1 LTEPVLSLSRVSK
14 KLGSQTV
21 LKEVS
26 FDVERGDIFGYLGPN
41 GAGKTTS
48 IRVLLG
54 LFRPD
59 EGNATLLGRDVSTDE
74 TRRHIGFVLES
85 DGLYDSLDGVDN
97 LAYYASIYGVSQPL
111 TRIDEVLTLVKLKDR
126 GRDKIGAYSR
136 GMRQRLALARA
147 LLHNPDI
154 LILDEPTAGVDP
166 TGQIEVR
173 ELVLDMARKQGKTIL
188 FSSHNLDEVQRICNR
203 IALIDRGRIRMYGR
217 LDELQRS
224 MGSGEVAIETTSPL
238 HESLLDELRSV
249 PGVVSARTSDRNLT
263 LILDKNKMDV
273 PRVVSYLSGR
283 GACIE
288 QVMRKEAS
296 LEDLYM
302 AILKEAETHD

>member
-1 LTEPVLSLSRVSK
+1 LTKPVLSLSRVSK
-14 KLGSQTV
+14 RLGSRTV

-59 EGNATLLGRDVSTDE
+59 EGNASLLGHDVSIDE
-74 TRRHIGFVLES
+74 TRKRIGFVLES
-85 DGLYDSLDGVDN
+85 DGLYDNLNATDN
-97 LAYYASIYGVSQPL
+97 LAYYASIYGVAQPPR
-111 TRIDEVLTLVKLKDR
+111 RIEEVLTLVKLKDR
-126 GRDKIGAYSR
+126 AREKISAYSR

-173 ELVLDMARKQGKTIL
+173 ELMLDMARNQGKTIL

-203 IALIDRGRIRMYGR
+203 VALINRGSIRMYGR

-224 MGSGEVAIETTSPL
+224 MGGDEILIETTAPL
-238 HESLLDELRSV
+238 AEPFLNELRKV
-249 PGVVSARTSDRNLT
+249 PGIVSANTFERNLT
-263 LILDKNKMDV
+263 LSLDRNKADV
-273 PRVVSYLSGR
+273 PSVVAYLSER
-283 GACIE
+283 GAGIE
-288 QVMRKEAS
+288 QVIRKEAS
-296 LEDLYM
+296 LEDMYM
-302 AILKEAETHD
+302 AILKEAEAKV

>member
-14 KLGSQTV
+14 RLGSRTV

-59 EGNATLLGRDVSTDE
+59 EGKASLLGRDVSIDE
-74 TRRHIGFVLES
+74 TRKRIGFVLES
-85 DGLYDSLDGVDN
+85 DGLYDNLDAIDN
-97 LAYYASIYGVSQPL
+97 LAYYGSIYGVAQPL
-111 TRIDEVLTLVKLKDR
+111 TRIDEVLTLVNLKDR
-126 GRDKIGAYSR
+126 GREKISAYSR

-173 ELVLDMARKQGKTIL
+173 ELMLDMARKQGKTIL
-188 FSSHNLDEVQRICNR
+188 FSSHNLD
-203 IALIDRGRIRMYGR
+203 
-217 LDELQRS
+217 
-224 MGSGEVAIETTSPL
+224 
-238 HESLLDELRSV
+238 
-249 PGVVSARTSDRNLT
+249 
-263 LILDKNKMDV
+263 
-273 PRVVSYLSGR
+273 
-283 GACIE
+283 
-288 QVMRKEAS
+288 
-296 LEDLYM
+296 
-302 AILKEAETHD
+302 

>member
-14 KLGSQTV
+14 RLGSRTV

-59 EGNATLLGRDVSTDE
+59 EGKASLLGRDISIDE
-74 TRRHIGFVLES
+74 TRKRIGFVLES
-85 DGLYDSLDGVDN
+85 DGLYDNLDAIDN
-97 LAYYASIYGVSQPL
+97 LAYYGSIYGVAQPL
-111 TRIDEVLTLVKLKDR
+111 TRIDEVLTLVNLKDR
-126 GRDKIGAYSR
+126 GREKISAYSR

-173 ELVLDMARKQGKTIL
+173 ELMLDMARKQGKTIL

-203 IALIDRGRIRMYGR
+203 VALINRGSIQMYGR

-224 MGSGEVAIETTSPL
+224 MGGGEIVIETTAPL
-238 HESLLDELRSV
+238 AEPFLEELRKV
-249 PGVVSARTSDRNLT
+249 PGLVSAHTLERNLT
-263 LILDKNKMDV
+263 LSLDRNKVDV
-273 PRVVSYLSGR
+273 PRVVAYLSER
-283 GACIE
+283 GAGIE
-288 QVMRKEAS
+288 QVIRKEAS
-296 LEDLYM
+296 LEDMYM
-302 AILKEAETHD
+302 AILKEPEAKA